1 MAELKW
7 DNPGERYYET
17 GVKNCILYVQ
27 DAEGNYPK
35 GVAWNGITAITESP
49 SGAE

>member
-27 DAEGNYPK
+27 KET
-35 GVAWNGITAITESP
+35 ILRE
-49 SGAE
+49 